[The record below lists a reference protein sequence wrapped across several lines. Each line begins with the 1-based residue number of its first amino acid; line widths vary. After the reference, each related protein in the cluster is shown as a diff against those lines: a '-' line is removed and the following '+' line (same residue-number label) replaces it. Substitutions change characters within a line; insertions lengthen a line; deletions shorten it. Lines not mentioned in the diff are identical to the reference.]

1 MLVVCSLT
9 IHIIIHMQQLQ
20 SYVTATILNPLWLY
34 DSKEMTASDLEWL
47 FEGSSPAPRLL
58 KAI

>member
-34 DSKEMTASDLEWL
+34 DSKEMTVSDSE
-47 FEGSSPAPRLL
+47 
-58 KAI
+58 